1 MAVPLTLEQKRK
13 KNREA
18 QKKFYNTQKGK
29 KYALDKYKKWAK
41 KKRTE
46 DPNYF
51 KKYQK
56 NRTEYFKKY
65 QAKRRKENPEK
76 VKQLNREA
84 QRKYSRTEKGK
95 KHNLEKTKKWIKKKR
110 ATDPNWFKKYYGKY
124 SSKYNKDRSEY
135 FQKYRANLFLKD
147 PEKLRIINRQGA
159 KKFYEKTKK
168 TPKYILIRALRG
180 RLGFIFSSIKNQQKP
195 STKRLLG
202 CSLEELI
209 VFIEKK
215 FKKDMSWDNYGK
227 WHVDHIRP
235 ISKFDL
241 TDKEEQ
247 KKCFHYTNLQPLWA
261 VDNLKKGSKIIS

>member
-1 MAVPLTLEQKRK
+1 MPLTLEQKRK

-18 QKKFYNTQKGK
+18 QKKFYNTKKGK
-29 KYALDKYKKWAK
+29 KYTLERYKKWAK
-41 KKRTE
+41 KKRAE

-51 KKYQK
+51 KKFQK
-56 NRTEYFKKY
+56 NRNEYFKKY
-65 QAKRRKENPEK
+65 QAKRKKENPEK

-84 QRKYSRTEKGK
+84 QRRYNKTEKGK
-95 KHNLEKTKKWIKKKR
+95 KALNERIKRWARKKR
-110 ATDPNWFKKYYGKY
+110 AEDPNYFKKFQK
-124 SSKYNKDRSEY
+124 NRSEY
-135 FQKYRANLFLKD
+135 FRKYRADYFLKN
-147 PEKLRIINRQGA
+147 PEKLRLINRKGA

-180 RLGFIFSSIKNQQKP
+180 ILGFIFNSIKNQQKP

-227 WHVDHIRP
+227 WHVDHIKP
-235 ISKFDL
+235 IAKFDL
-241 TDKEEQ
+241 TDKEQQ

-261 VDNLKKGSKIIS
+261 IENLKKGSRLN